1 MDEKQM
7 RKGLRINI
15 GSYGWAL
22 VIYFGLMTA
31 CVNAAVMVDM
41 IFRMMAGFAAGG
53 FSGEAL
59 LDEAAILGNGW
70 GYLAACMLAVGLIR
84 LWKGK
89 DFFRGMWK
97 TEREMKPAAFWQLLC
112 VFISGQLLFQIL
124 AAILESVLN
133 LFGLSV
139 LEAMEMASVS
149 NDTVSMFLYTVLAAP
164 VVEEIIFRGLVL
176 RGLERY
182 GKKFAI
188 VASALLFGA
197 FHGNI
202 VQSPYAFAV
211 GLVLG
216 YTAVEYNIGW
226 AMVLHMANNLVLGD
240 TLPRLTQGLG
250 EMGYALLTQ
259 WVIIVCTVAA
269 VVILIRKRKLLG
281 AFLRRERENRPCWRA
296 FWTAPGNIVLFIV
309 MGLSAVS
316 MLMG

>member
-1 MDEKQM
+1 MDDKQI

-70 GYLAACMLAVGLIR
+70 GYLAACVLAVGLIR

-97 TEREMKPAAFWQLLC
+97 TEREMKPAAFWQLIC

-139 LEAMEMASVS
+139 LEAMELASVS

-250 EMGYALLTQ
+250 EMGSTLLTQ

-269 VVILIRKRKLLG
+269 VVILIRKRKRLG

>member
-1 MDEKQM
+1 MDEKQLR
-7 RKGLRINI
+7 RKLRIGI

-22 VIYFGLMTA
+22 LIYYALMSA
-31 CVNAAVMVDM
+31 CVNAAVMLDM
-41 IFRMMAGFAAGG
+41 IFRMMTSFASGD
-53 FSGEAL
+53 FSGENL

-70 GYLAACMLAVGLIR
+70 GYLAACVLAVGLIR

-89 DFFRGMWK
+89 DFFRRMWK

-112 VFISGQLLFQIL
+112 VFVSGQLLFQIV
-124 AAILESVLN
+124 AVILESILN

-139 LEAMEMASVS
+139 LEAMEMATVS

-164 VVEEIIFRGLVL
+164 VVEEIIFRGLVM

-182 GKKFAI
+182 GRKFAI

-202 VQSPYAFAV
+202 VQSPYAFVV

-216 YTAVEYNIGW
+216 YTAMEYNIGW
-226 AMVLHMANNLVLGD
+226 AMVLHMVNNLVLGD
-240 TLPRLTQGLG
+240 ILPRLTQGLG
-250 EMGYALLTQ
+250 EAGSALLTQ
-259 WVIIVCTVAA
+259 WVIIVCAVAA
-269 VVILIRKRKLLG
+269 VVTLIRKRRSLR
-281 AFLRRERENRPCWRA
+281 AFLRRERENRPNWRA
-296 FWTAPGNIVLFIV
+296 FWTAPGNIVLFVI

-316 MLMG
+316 MLIQ